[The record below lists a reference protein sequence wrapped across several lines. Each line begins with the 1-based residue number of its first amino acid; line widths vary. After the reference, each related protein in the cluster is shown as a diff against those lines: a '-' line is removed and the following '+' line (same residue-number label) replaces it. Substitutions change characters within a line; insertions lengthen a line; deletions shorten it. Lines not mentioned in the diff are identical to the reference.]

1 MAKKKSKKKS
11 IIISVVFILV
21 LFIVIGVFLSSN
33 GKKAIAVSTE
43 KVSKRTI
50 TQSVSAT
57 GKIQPET
64 EVKISP
70 ETSGEIVMLN
80 VKEGDTVKTNQ
91 LLVRIKPDIVES
103 QLEQSKFAAEQVKS
117 DIDAR
122 KADVE
127 KATADLKRAETLYQK
142 KYISQ
147 SEYDQAKLS
156 YESSISALSS
166 NKLRYDQAKASQKQT
181 EKTAERTIIYAPI
194 NGIVTKLD
202 VEKGEKVVG
211 TEMMA
216 GTAMM
221 TVSDLN
227 VMNAEVEVDENDI
240 TLVKIGDTATVEI
253 DAFPDRKF
261 TGVVIETGHS
271 AIESATGSQDQVINF
286 KVKIRL
292 LDKEAKLRPGMSCNV
307 EIKTETHQNVLAVPL
322 PAVTEKPKESGADD
336 EKRGQLKK
344 TSEEKDKKN
353 NDKPSV
359 YVYVVN
365 ANKVKLSEVKT
376 GLSDKGYIEIIEGLK
391 EGDLIVSGSYF
402 AIRKELT
409 DGAEIRKDSSQKSFG
424 DKQQ

>member
-1 MAKKKSKKKS
+1 MAKKKSKKKP
-11 IIISVVFILV
+11 IIIAVVLVLILV
-21 LFIVIGVFLSSN
+21 IVSGAFLSTK
-33 GKKAIAVSTE
+33 GKKAVAVTTE
-43 KVSKRTI
+43 KVTKKTI

-80 VKEGDTVKTNQ
+80 VKEGDTVKARQ
-91 LLVRIKPDIVES
+91 LLVRIKPDIIQS

-117 DIDAR
+117 EIDAS
-122 KADVE
+122 KADLS
-127 KATADLKRAETLYQK
+127 KADADFKRAETLFQK

-147 SEYDQAKLS
+147 QEYDQAKLS
-156 YESSISALSS
+156 YESAVSGLNSI
-166 NKLRYDQAKASQKQT
+166 KFRYDQAKASQKQT
-181 EKTAERTIIYAPI
+181 EKTAEKTLVYAPI
-194 NGIVTKLD
+194 NGIVTALG

-261 TGVVIETGHS
+261 AGVVVETGHS
-271 AIESATGSQDQVINF
+271 ALISSSGTQDQVINF

-292 LDKEAKLRPGMSCNV
+292 LDKEAKMRPGMSCNV

-322 PAVTEKPKESGADD
+322 QSVTEKPKD
-336 EKRGQLKK
+336 ENTSQDKSEIKK
-344 TSEEKDKKN
+344 STDKEKTKET
-353 NDKPSV
+353 NDKPQV
-359 YVYVVN
+359 YVYIVSG
-365 ANKVKLSEVKT
+365 NKVKLTEVKT
-376 GLSDKGYIEIIEGLK
+376 GLSDKGYIEISEGIK
-391 EGDLIVSGSYF
+391 EGDEIVSGSYF
-402 AIRKELT
+402 AIRKELK
-409 DGAEIRKDSSQKSFG
+409 DGAEISKDSIKKILA
-424 DKQQ
+424 DKK